1 MAHKWHLK
9 VVLPDNFKSLRKIC
23 FLDLESIQILIKIL
37 SRNHMEGKVNAIIGN
52 KPNVYNLTKLWQ
64 ATSTPKI
71 QKIIFIRLV
80 LSAVDMYRI

>member
-1 MAHKWHLK
+1 
-9 VVLPDNFKSLRKIC
+9 
-23 FLDLESIQILIKIL
+23 
-37 SRNHMEGKVNAIIGN
+37 MEGKVNAMIGN

-64 ATSTPKI
+64 ATPTPKI